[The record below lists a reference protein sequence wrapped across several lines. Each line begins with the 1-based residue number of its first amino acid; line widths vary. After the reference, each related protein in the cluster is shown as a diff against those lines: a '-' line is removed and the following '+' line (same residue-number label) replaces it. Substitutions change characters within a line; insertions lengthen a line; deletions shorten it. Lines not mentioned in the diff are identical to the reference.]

1 VKLYLSHDNQ
11 FTGSSVEDQA
21 GHIFEARLNVTDG
34 VDVLYDVRDGSVVRV
49 VRSIVTTPD
58 AEILMAQHNNPII
71 ASRGNPA
78 TLGRGRYLPSLQK
91 RNKINLVKLPFTLQR
106 YGSYRVHLSELG
118 SAGEGNVMTV
128 RPLIKRVQG
137 MKKNWEYNV
146 TRDWSTINYCK
157 RLTKSLADSNL
168 LGDEGHASGLFFQFQ
183 KLYETNVFD
192 KMSNEVK
199 KMFHVYKSRDVVV
212 DTVNANK
219 PLSFVCL
226 DSHTYVAC
234 YLRSRSVEE
243 YTGVCLNVTYN
254 LSCRTSKAYYWN
266 ISIAIDN
273 MSTTF
278 KATNISQFCVGLP
291 ICPRETGLPWLY
303 YIITSNWE
311 ELVMEGNCPTFQS
324 SANKTSLDTG
334 W

>member
-1 VKLYLSHDNQ
+1 
-11 FTGSSVEDQA
+11 
-21 GHIFEARLNVTDG
+21 
-34 VDVLYDVRDGSVVRV
+34 
-49 VRSIVTTPD
+49 
-58 AEILMAQHNNPII
+58 
-71 ASRGNPA
+71 
-78 TLGRGRYLPSLQK
+78 
-91 RNKINLVKLPFTLQR
+91 
-106 YGSYRVHLSELG
+106 
-118 SAGEGNVMTV
+118 
-128 RPLIKRVQG
+128 

-212 DTVNANK
+212 ESVNANK

-226 DSHTYVAC
+226 DNHTYVAC
-234 YLRSRSVEE
+234 YLRSRSVDE

-254 LSCRTSKAYYWN
+254 HSCHQSKAYYWN

-273 MSTTF
+273 MSITF
-278 KATNISQFCVGLP
+278 KATNLSQFCVGLP
-291 ICPRETGLPWLY
+291 ICPHDTGLPWLY
-303 YIITSNWE
+303 YIITSN
-311 ELVMEGNCPTFQS
+311 
-324 SANKTSLDTG
+324 
-334 W
+334 